1 MPLCGA
7 LYNYVAVVNNRY
19 TLNAVQTVEENA
31 RTKLSVSDS
40 ECNVTKEKLVA
51 VASSHRSKQIV
62 LVNMPVV
69 SLLQFILSKIFTQ
82 SIWGK
87 KPLAMRGCP
96 QDQNF
101 IHVAS
106 TSRTDITLCARTAER
121 NDTRESMYVLFL
133 LAVLVSNALC
143 NLLRQVQIAA
153 FAISTCYNQQDIRL
167 VAASEDWVTMK
178 LK

>member
-1 MPLCGA
+1 
-7 LYNYVAVVNNRY
+7 
-19 TLNAVQTVEENA
+19 
-31 RTKLSVSDS
+31 
-40 ECNVTKEKLVA
+40 
-51 VASSHRSKQIV
+51 
-62 LVNMPVV
+62 
-69 SLLQFILSKIFTQ
+69 
-82 SIWGK
+82 
-87 KPLAMRGCP
+87 MRGYP

-106 TSRTDITLCARTAER
+106 TSRIDITLCAGTAER
-121 NDTRESMYVLFL
+121 NGTRESMYVLFL

-153 FAISTCYNQQDIRL
+153 FAMSTCYNQQDIRL